1 MTVPVSVVPG
11 VPAPLRPHP
20 RMCHLQ
26 TQQQRSGCW
35 QSPPST
41 LQAAPQDPAV
51 VDVIVPY
58 QCCRFCTRQWS
69 ESARKMNPKDVGVWK
84 WYIVQKKWANLAQ
97 SISDSLT
104 QSWYFGQPEVRFK
117 SVSSKV
123 KDAIQDLLVDKSKH
137 RDPAETWLVMHKNK
151 DYCQAGCIH
160 CQRYEEYMLEDLTE
174 YLHDTVELNARSD
187 AFLGWLLPILGVRHD
202 QIMWS

>member
-1 MTVPVSVVPG
+1 MSSSQPQQNVSRNGRPRSLPPLTGSFGSAYLTLCDEVQGLRGMVTTHKDRLEGLQKEMDELRRSVQGSVADPPPGLSSAVRSAPMTVPVSVVPG

-35 QSPPST
+35 QSQPST

-58 QCCRFCTRQWS
+58 QCCRFCKRQWS

-84 WYIVQKKWANLAQ
+84 WYIVQKNGPTLRRA
-97 SISDSLT
+97 S
-104 QSWYFGQPEVRFK
+104 R
-117 SVSSKV
+117 
-123 KDAIQDLLVDKSKH
+123 
-137 RDPAETWLVMHKNK
+137 
-151 DYCQAGCIH
+151 IH
-160 CQRYEEYMLEDLTE
+160 
-174 YLHDTVELNARSD
+174 
-187 AFLGWLLPILGVRHD
+187 
-202 QIMWS
+202 